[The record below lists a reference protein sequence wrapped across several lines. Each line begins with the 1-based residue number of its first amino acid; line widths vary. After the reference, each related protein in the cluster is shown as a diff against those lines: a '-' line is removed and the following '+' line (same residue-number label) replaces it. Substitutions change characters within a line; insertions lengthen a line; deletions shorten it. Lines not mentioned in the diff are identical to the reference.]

1 MKSAKMIKMEIIEN
15 GLRFFVEKYMPDI
28 KSPFPRANYGLRKK
42 IAVKILLKSVVYA
55 FAIFGLLFILLLF
68 AVLGLIRTSAPV
80 SGGDGNAILTVDLD
94 LPFPEVRQDTLLTE
108 LVPSGELSFQELLMT
123 LAQAANDDNVKALA
137 ARINVPAL
145 GLAQMQELHQ
155 IIERFRAGGKPAYV
169 YSPGFG
175 SLDGGTAAYYLAT
188 AFSEITMQP
197 NSEIGL
203 TGISAEIP
211 FVRALLD
218 RVGVTPEFYGRYE
231 YKNAM
236 ASFMDK
242 DISPAFRENMRQMVS
257 RLNESLAEGMLKSRF
272 AKPSETD
279 FTDIINKAPFS
290 AEYAKTIGLIDK
302 IAFES
307 EWQNRLKKEHD
318 AELVDL
324 PSYAAG
330 IRLNKRGGKLALLV
344 LEGTITDTYG
354 LNPLKDGEI
363 NSRAVL
369 DVISEIRA
377 DNKIKG
383 VLVRV
388 NSPGGSYTASAEIW
402 NALQQLKNDKKIPLL
417 VSMGDYAASGGYF
430 ISLAG
435 DKIFADETTLTGSI
449 GVVGGKFALAD
460 LWKKLDVKWTLLSQ
474 SENAGILSANSKFN
488 KSQKLALNKSLD
500 RIYKDFTLRVSE
512 ARNLSAEQLD
522 KLARGRVWIGADARK
537 KGLVDEIGGLD
548 EALAE
553 LKQRAGIGA
562 KDKFALVI
570 YPKPRTLQEKIRDLV
585 SSSPVISLKS
595 TAQKLGLDVRELNV
609 LKQLQYDAVMPPVII
624 GK

>member
-1 MKSAKMIKMEIIEN
+1 MEIIEN
-15 GLRFFVEKYMPDI
+15 GLRFFVGKYMPDI

-68 AVLGLIRTSAPV
+68 AVLGVIKTSTPASV
-80 SGGDGNAILTVDLD
+80 VDGNAILTVDLD
-94 LPFPEVRQDTLLTE
+94 LPFREVRQDTLLTE
-108 LVPSGELSFQELLMT
+108 VVPTGELSFQELLLA
-123 LAQAANDDNVKALA
+123 LAQAANDDNIKALA

-155 IIERFRAGGKPAYV
+155 IIERFRAGGKPAYI

-175 SLDGGTAAYYLAT
+175 SLGGGTAAYYLAT

-197 NSEIGL
+197 NSEVGL
-203 TGISAEIP
+203 TGISAEVP
-211 FVRALLD
+211 FARALLD

-236 ASFMDK
+236 AFFTDK
-242 DISPAFRENMRQMVS
+242 DISPAFKSNMTRMVS
-257 RLNESLAEGMLKSRF
+257 RLNASLAEGMMKSRF
-272 AKPSETD
+272 AKPSEAD
-279 FTDIINKAPFS
+279 FTAIINKAPFS
-290 AEYAKTIGLIDK
+290 AEYAKTIGLIDN
-302 IAFES
+302 IAFEG
-307 EWQNRLKKEHD
+307 EWQNRLKKEYD

-324 PSYAAG
+324 QSYAAG

-354 LNPLKDGEI
+354 INPVQDGEI

-369 DVISEIRA
+369 DIISEIKA
-377 DNKIKG
+377 DNKVKG

-402 NALQQLKNDKKIPLL
+402 NALQQLKTDKNIPLL

-449 GVVGGKFALAD
+449 GVIGGKFALAD
-460 LWKKLDVKWTLLSQ
+460 LWKKLNIKWAAFNQ
-474 SENAGILSANSKFN
+474 SENAGILSANFKFN
-488 KSQKLALNKSLD
+488 KSQKLAFNKSLD
-500 RIYKDFTLRVSE
+500 RIYKDFTLKVSK
-512 ARNLSAEQLD
+512 ARNIPIEQLD
-522 KLARGRVWIGADARK
+522 KLARGRVWTGAEAK
-537 KGLVDEIGGLD
+537 KNGLIDEIGGMD
-548 EALAE
+548 EAMAD
-553 LKQRAGIGA
+553 LKRINLRWQ
-562 KDKFALVI
+562 F
-570 YPKPRTLQEKIRDLV
+570 IRNRGHCKK
-585 SSSPVISLKS
+585 KS
-595 TAQKLGLDVRELNV
+595 EIWSV
-609 LKQLQYDAVMPPVII
+609 LPLWLR
-624 GK
+624 

>member
-1 MKSAKMIKMEIIEN
+1 MEIIEN
-15 GLRFFVEKYMPDI
+15 GLRFFVGKYMPDI

-68 AVLGLIRTSAPV
+68 AVLGVIKTSTPV
-80 SGGDGNAILTVDLD
+80 SVVDGNAILTVDLD
-94 LPFPEVRQDTLLTE
+94 LPFREVRQDTLLTE
-108 LVPSGELSFQELLMT
+108 VVPTGELSFQELLLA
-123 LAQAANDDNVKALA
+123 LAQAANDDNIKALA

-155 IIERFRAGGKPAYV
+155 LIERFRAGGKPAYI

-175 SLDGGTAAYYLAT
+175 SLGGGTAAYYLAT

-197 NSEIGL
+197 NSEVGL
-203 TGISAEIP
+203 TGISAEVP
-211 FVRALLD
+211 FARALLD
-218 RVGVTPEFYGRYE
+218 RAGVTPEFYGRYE

-236 ASFMDK
+236 ASFTDK
-242 DISPAFRENMRQMVS
+242 DISTAFKSNMTRMIN
-257 RLNESLAEGMLKSRF
+257 RLNASLAEGMMNSRF
-272 AKPSETD
+272 AKPSEAD
-279 FTDIINKAPFS
+279 FAAIINKAPFS
-290 AEYAKTIGLIDK
+290 AEYAKTIGLIDN
-302 IAFES
+302 IAFEG
-307 EWQNRLKKEHD
+307 EWQNRLKKEYD

-324 PSYAAG
+324 QSYAAG

-354 LNPLKDGEI
+354 VNPLKEGEI

-369 DVISEIRA
+369 DIISEIRA
-377 DNKIKG
+377 DDKIKG

-402 NALQQLKNDKKIPLL
+402 NALQQLKTDKNIPLL

-430 ISLAG
+430 VSLAG

-449 GVVGGKFALAD
+449 GVIGGKFALAD
-460 LWKKLDVKWTLLSQ
+460 LWKKLDIKWAAFNQ
-474 SENAGILSANSKFN
+474 SENAGILSANFKFN
-488 KSQKLALNKSLD
+488 KSQKLAFNKSLD
-500 RIYKDFTLRVSE
+500 RIYKDFTLKVAT
-512 ARNLSAEQLD
+512 ARNIPIEQLD
-522 KLARGRVWIGADARK
+522 KLARGRVWTGAEAK
-537 KGLVDEIGGLD
+537 KNGLIDEIGGMD

-553 LKQRAGIGA
+553 LKQRAGMKA
-562 KDKFALVI
+562 TDKFALTI

-585 SSSPVISLKS
+585 SSSPVASLKI

-609 LKQLQYDAVMPPVII
+609 LKQLQYDAVMPPIMVSY
-624 GK
+624 